1 MDQEELGSDPTII
14 TSSGEQSS
22 SNETARVMK
31 RARCIAR
38 RATTYWETHLK
49 GYPRT
54 SLVIEDSWHYTDRDD
69 EGDILQE
76 VTRNAVV
83 NIARH
88 YHHDCSHPR
97 YR

>member
-1 MDQEELGSDPTII
+1 
-14 TSSGEQSS
+14 
-22 SNETARVMK
+22 MK

-97 YR
+97 CR